1 MLKRISI
8 VTAFAALA
16 ITGWGCGQQ
25 TATSETTTGKSV
37 ALPTYEFSLIDAYS
51 AVGDSG
57 YKALDEG
64 NLEMAVGYFERQA
77 QLIPEGKWGYFNL
90 ACAYGRNKQV
100 EPGLEW
106 LNKAVE
112 SGWDDPD
119 HLSGDTDLEA
129 LRADARFTAIQDKA
143 RANRAKM
150 QAGFAAGLPKY
161 ETSPINFPDKDSL
174 DRWAVAQE
182 AALRKHRAARFAS
195 QSDMARMDFEARKLS
210 AQRELEKGNP
220 EFDYGLERVRAIGR
234 IKSIYSSW
242 GAVAKGAIAEIN
254 AYLATNPSPAGRNEA
269 NYRAGVAAICEEL
282 PKDPSA
288 SNWATSTA
296 AARGYFSK
304 VEPGSK
310 FAGAADAWQ
319 LAFALDETGA
329 NRAALKEQTKAFTA
343 KYRDDEPAMDI
354 AGAFF
359 RDDVVTSLWP
369 IQTEG
374 TDLEGKT
381 ISLADY
387 KGKVVLLDFWAT
399 WCGPCRAELPHITAA
414 YEKYKAQGFEILSV
428 SLDYADKTT
437 IDAYKQ
443 WVTEKGMNWRHI
455 YDQKD
460 WSGPLV
466 KAYLV
471 DGSGIPSPFL
481 IGRDG
486 SLVAS
491 GDKCRGD
498 ELEKSIELA
507 LSKGA

>member
-8 VTAFAALA
+8 MAVLAGLA

-25 TATSETTTGKSV
+25 TATSDTTAGKSV
-37 ALPTYEFSLIDAYS
+37 ALPTYEFSVIDAYN

-57 YKALDEG
+57 YQYLDDG
-64 NLEMAVGYFERQA
+64 NLEMAVGCFERQA
-77 QLIPEGKWGYFNL
+77 QLIPEAKWGYYNL

-100 EPGLEW
+100 EPGLQW
-106 LNKAVE
+106 LSKAVE
-112 SGWDDPD
+112 NGWDDPD
-119 HLSGDTDLEA
+119 HLGNDGDLEA
-129 LRADARFTAIQDKA
+129 LRADSRFASLQDKA
-143 RANRAKM
+143 KANRERM
-150 QAGFAAGLPKY
+150 QASFASGLPKY
-161 ETSPINFPDKDSL
+161 ESSPVNFPDKDSL
-174 DRWAVAQE
+174 DRWAVAQD
-182 AALRKHRAARFAS
+182 AILRKHRGVRFAS
-195 QSDMARMDFEARKLS
+195 QNDMARMDFEARKLI
-210 AQRELEKGNP
+210 ALRELEKGNP
-220 EFDYGLERVRAIGR
+220 EFDYGLERVRAISR
-234 IKSIYSSW
+234 IKSIYGSW
-242 GAVAKGAIAEIN
+242 GKLAQGAQAEIG
-254 AYLATNPSPAGRNEA
+254 AYLASNPSAAGRSEA
-269 NYRAGVAAICEEL
+269 HYRAGVAAICEDL
-282 PKDPSA
+282 PQDPSA
-288 SNWATSTA
+288 ANWSTATA
-296 AARGYFSK
+296 AARGHFTK

-310 FAGAADAWQ
+310 YAGAADAWQ
-319 LAFALDETGA
+319 LAFTLDEAGE
-329 NRAALKEQTKAFTA
+329 NRGTLKEQTKAFTT

-359 RDDVVTSLWP
+359 REDVVSSLWP
-369 IQTEG
+369 IATQG
-374 TDLEGKT
+374 TDVDGQM
-381 ISLADY
+381 ISLNDY

-414 YEKYKAQGFEILSV
+414 YEKYKAQGFEVLSV

-437 IDAYKQ
+437 VDAYKK
-443 WVTEKGMNWRHI
+443 WVAEKGMNWRHI

-460 WSGPLV
+460 WTGPLV

-498 ELEKSIELA
+498 ELVKSIELA